1 MSVWKSVCL
10 ALFKLL
16 YNSHRRQGRA
26 PIFGQLYTKSKHSGG
41 KIVTNIFHAWL
52 TFEFITEF
60 IYFPTVVRNLSGF
73 INLEKVLAKNL
84 DISKLVLSA
93 LLVVRCW
100 CLSDSLLGCCSNPVT
115 GQSKFKR
122 ALHSKPSEKR
132 MPIEICF
139 LCNSQHLH
147 GVQLGPHTKPR

>member
-1 MSVWKSVCL
+1 MLTPRLYHVPATSQPGLSDSKIGFVSFAGCEVLMS
-10 ALFKLL
+10 F
-16 YNSHRRQGRA
+16 
-26 PIFGQLYTKSKHSGG
+26 
-41 KIVTNIFHAWL
+41 
-52 TFEFITEF
+52 
-60 IYFPTVVRNLSGF
+60 
-73 INLEKVLAKNL
+73 
-84 DISKLVLSA
+84 
-93 LLVVRCW
+93 
-100 CLSDSLLGCCSNPVT
+100 DSLLGCCSNPVT